1 MPPHLMCRAGGPG
14 DQVLGCAFALHKI
27 SELLLPVGADDGG
40 QRYQDLLLKATAG
53 QPVAGA
59 GR

>member
-1 MPPHLMCRAGGPG
+1 MCRIGGPA
-14 DQVLGCAFALHKI
+14 DQVLGCGFALHKI
-27 SELLLPVGADDGG
+27 DELLLPVAGDDGG
-40 QRYQDLLLKATAG
+40 QRYQDLLPKAALG